1 MAEWTT
7 PSSPPV
13 PDGLED
19 LAGGNALVAKLLAQL
34 GIQSVEDARPFLDP
48 AAYDPAPPEA
58 LPDLEKGVSRIRS
71 AIERGE
77 QVLVWGDFDVDGQ
90 TSTALLVEALRE
102 LGADVG
108 FHVPHR
114 ERESHGVNWE
124 HLEGYLDDGVGVVL
138 TCDTGVSSHEP
149 IRKALDRGVDV
160 VVTDHH
166 DLPSRLPPAE
176 ALINPKRLPE
186 RHPLGTLP
194 GVGVAYKFV
203 QKLAEGQNL
212 TEGTRLRPTGYL
224 DLVALGIVADIAVLR
239 GDTRYLLQQGLEKLR
254 ETERPGL
261 KAVMDNANVT
271 REEADEEDIGYRIG
285 PRLNAVG
292 RLGDA
297 NISIPLLTTED
308 PGEARAIAD
317 DLEELNDRR
326 KLLTA
331 QVFEAARRKLRWEPE
346 LLQTAV
352 LVLYGEQWPAGV
364 IGIVAHRLTE
374 KYYKP
379 TILLTSASEEYS
391 RKEGDSEDQE
401 ALTRGSARSVEDLN
415 ITAAIADHADMLQS
429 FGGHPMAAGVTLP
442 KAKIDRFRRLVSRS
456 IVGQKGGEEIVET
469 LQINSYLSLEE
480 LTLQLADDLRQVAPF
495 GPGNRE
501 PVFAC
506 RNLQVSE
513 YEKIGSDGSHLKVT
527 VTGPESASR
536 EVLWW
541 NAGEED
547 LPSGIFDLAVTVSTN
562 VFRGERSLQLTW
574 EDSRVRRKE
583 TGEDTEEGRST
594 EVIGHRGE
602 GGLEDTLR
610 ALADRGGAQV
620 WMEACQVDGV
630 GAKSRL
636 ELTPC
641 EELVLGTLPPS
652 RSVLK
657 EALAAC
663 EPERIHVV
671 GLSPATAGLEGF
683 TRRLLGLCKH
693 AIRSGKAA
701 PLPKLAAAMG
711 HEERTVRL
719 GLQWLEERGQIQ
731 AAKTGQKLS
740 IKPGST
746 SGEADSSLEQA
757 LEEALQEARA
767 FRKYA
772 LRGEAPLA
780 KRSAAK

>member
-7 PSSPPV
+7 PSSPV
-13 PDGLED
+13 PGGLED
-19 LAGGNALVAKLLAQL
+19 LAGGNALVAKLLAQR

-48 AAYDPAPPEA
+48 AAYDPAPPED
-58 LPDLEKGVSRIRS
+58 LPDLEKGVRRIRS

-77 QVLVWGDFDVDGQ
+77 RVLVWGDFDVDGQ
-90 TSTALLVEALRE
+90 TSTALLVEALRK
-102 LGADVG
+102 LGAEVDY
-108 FHVPHR
+108 HVPHR

-138 TCDTGVSSHEP
+138 TCDTGVSSNRP
-149 IRKALDRGVDV
+149 IRKARNRGVDV

-212 TEGTRLRPTGYL
+212 TEGTGLRPTGYL

-239 GDTRYLLQQGLEKLR
+239 GDTRYLLQLGLEKLR
-254 ETERPGL
+254 ETGRPGL
-261 KAVMDNANVT
+261 QAVMDSANVT
-271 REEADEEDIGYRIG
+271 REEADEEDIGFRIG

-297 NISIPLLTTED
+297 NVSVPLLTTSD
-308 PGEARAIAD
+308 PGEARAIAG

-331 QVFEAARRKLRWEPE
+331 QVFEAARKKLRWEPE

-374 KYYKP
+374 KYHKP

-442 KAKIDRFRRLVSRS
+442 EAKIGRFRRLVSRS

-469 LQINSYLSLEE
+469 LQIDSYLSLEE
-480 LTLQLADDLRQVAPF
+480 LTLQLAEDLRQAAPF

-506 RNLQVSE
+506 RNLRVSG
-513 YEKIGSDGSHLKVT
+513 YEEIGSDGGHLKVT
-527 VTGPESASR
+527 VTGPKSASR

-541 NAGEED
+541 NAQEED
-547 LPSGIFDLAVTVSTN
+547 LPDGIFDLAVTVSTN

-583 TGEDTEEGRST
+583 TGEETGEARST

-610 ALADRGGAQV
+610 ALADRGDAQV
-620 WMEACQVDGV
+620 WMEARQVDGV

-636 ELTPC
+636 GLAPC
-641 EELVLGTLPPS
+641 KELVLGTLPPS
-652 RSVLK
+652 RPVLE

-671 GLSPATAGLEGF
+671 GLPPTTETKEGF

-701 PLPKLAAAMG
+701 PLPKLSAAMG

-731 AAKTGQKLS
+731 AAETGQKLS
-740 IKPGST
+740 IKPGSG

>member
-1 MAEWTT
+1 
-7 PSSPPV
+7 
-13 PDGLED
+13 
-19 LAGGNALVAKLLAQL
+19 LAQR

-48 AAYDPAPPEA
+48 AAYDPAPPED
-58 LPDLEKGVSRIRS
+58 LPDLENGAQRIRS
-71 AIERGE
+71 AIEHGE
-77 QVLVWGDFDVDGQ
+77 RILVWGDFDVDGQ

-124 HLEGYLDDGVGVVL
+124 HLEGYVEGGTDVVL
-138 TCDTGVSSHEP
+138 TCDTGISSHEP
-149 IRKALDRGVDV
+149 IRKARERGVDV

-166 DLPSRLPPAE
+166 DLPSGLPPAE
-176 ALINPKRLPE
+176 ALINPKRLDE
-186 RHPLGTLP
+186 EHPLRTLP
-194 GVGVAYKFV
+194 GVGVAYKFIEN
-203 QKLAEGQNL
+203 LAEG
-212 TEGTRLRPTGYL
+212 TGLRPTGYL

-239 GDTRYLLQQGLEKLR
+239 GDTRYLLQRGLEKLR
-254 ETERPGL
+254 ETGRPGL
-261 KAVMDNANVT
+261 KAVMENANVT
-271 REEADEEDIGYRIG
+271 REDADEEDIGFRIG

-297 NISIPLLTTED
+297 NVSVPLLTTSD
-308 PGEARAIAD
+308 SGEARAIAD

-379 TILLTSASEEYS
+379 TILLTSASEEYTQ
-391 RKEGDSEDQE
+391 KENAQSGNGGEGQE
-401 ALTRGSARSVEDLN
+401 ALARGSARSVEDLN
-415 ITAAIADHADMLQS
+415 ITDAIADHSDMLQS

-456 IVGQKGGEEIVET
+456 IVEQKGGEEIVET
-469 LQINSYLSLEE
+469 LQIDSYLSLEE
-480 LTLQLADDLRQVAPF
+480 LTLELADDLRQVAPF

-506 RNLQVSE
+506 RNLQVSKHE
-513 YEKIGSDGSHLKVT
+513 EIGTDGSHLKVT

-541 NAGEED
+541 NAEEQD

-583 TGEDTEEGRST
+583 TGEDTEEARSIQ
-594 EVIGHRGE
+594 VIDHRGE
-602 GGLEDTLR
+602 EDLEETLW
-610 ALADRGGAQV
+610 ALADKAGAQI
-620 WMEACQVDGV
+620 WMEACQVNGIE
-630 GAKSRL
+630 GKSRL
-636 ELTPC
+636 ELSSCT
-641 EELVLGTLPPS
+641 ELVLGTLPPS
-652 RSVLK
+652 RSVLE
-657 EALAAC
+657 EALSAC
-663 EPERIHVV
+663 EPDRIHVI
-671 GLSPATAGLEGF
+671 GLPPATAGLEGF
-683 TRRLLGLCKH
+683 ARRLLGLCKH

-701 PLPKLAAAMG
+701 PLSKLAAAMG

-719 GLQWLEERGQIQ
+719 GLRWLEQRGQIRVQ
-731 AAKTGQKLS
+731 QTDEGVKIESG
-740 IKPGST
+740 PG
-746 SGEADSSLEQA
+746 SGEADPSFERVLKED
-757 LEEALQEARA
+757 LQEARA

-772 LRGEAPLA
+772 LKGDAPLG
-780 KRSAAK
+780 RHPAAE

>member
-19 LAGGNALVAKLLAQL
+19 LAGGNALVAKLLAQR

-536 EVLWW
+536 GVLWW